1 MRARYVLSEAALGL
15 WRNVTMTSAMI
26 ITMAVSLT
34 MLGASGLLFLQVDK
48 IKELYYSQIQVSIF
62 LADDLNEEQR
72 DEVRTELDQAL
83 ASDPLV
89 ADYYFET
96 KEEAYEQFRSLFEDQ
111 PDLVEAV
118 GPESLPES
126 YRVQLKD
133 PEQFQ
138 QIALRYG
145 DVEGISE
152 IVDQEELLGEIFS
165 ILGAVQTMALVGAA
179 IMAAA
184 AMMLVANVIQ
194 VAAYSKR
201 REVAVMKLVGAPNW
215 FVQTPFVLE
224 AVVAG
229 VIGALVAFGALA
241 AGKAFLIDGPL
252 SPLSTL
258 LTPVPW
264 RNVLLTLPAMA
275 AVGALMAAVT
285 GWTTLRFYLQK

>member
-1 MRARYVLSEAALGL
+1 MRAKYVFSEAGLGL
-15 WRNVTMTSAMI
+15 WRNVTMTVAMI

-34 MLGASGLLFLQVDK
+34 MLGASGLLFNQVDK
-48 IKELYYSQIQVSIF
+48 IKELYYDQVQVSIF
-62 LADDLNEEQR
+62 LSPEISEEER
-72 DEVRTELDQAL
+72 AELDQAL
-83 ASDPLV
+83 AADPLV
-89 ADYYFET
+89 ADYFFESQD
-96 KEEAYEQFRSLFEDQ
+96 EAYEQFRSLFADQ
-111 PDLVEAV
+111 PDLIEAV
-118 GPESLPES
+118 DPQSLPES
-126 YRVQLKD
+126 FRVKLTD

-138 QIALRYG
+138 QIEARYG
-145 DVEGISE
+145 QAAGITD
-152 IVDQEELLGEIFS
+152 IVDQEELVGEIFS
-165 ILGAVQTMALVGAA
+165 ILAAVQTMALVGAA

-215 FVQTPFVLE
+215 FIQTPFVLE

-229 VIGALVAFGALA
+229 VLGALLAFGVLA

-264 RNVLLTLPAMA
+264 RNVLLTLPALA
-275 AVGALMAAVT
+275 LVGALVSAVT
-285 GWTTLRFYLQK
+285 GWVTLRFYLRK